1 MIVQGRTVGNLP
13 NRRLDHLRRGWMRIA
28 GGLSIILA
36 AVTFTGCSARIV
48 RVPVSTEDVL
58 RSNQAVKEADL
69 SFTRR
74 DYYAAL
80 IKYLE
85 AARLN
90 PNSEYIYNKLGIAY
104 SQLKFYDQASSAFQ
118 HCIALNPKFAF
129 GYNNLGSVHFATS
142 DMKRAEKYFRKAISV
157 NPNSASFHI
166 NLGSVYME
174 RKQFDRGMAEW
185 RKGLALDP
193 GVLTKSDAVNLATSG
208 RSPMERYYFMA
219 RLYASLGDVDHSVE
233 NLQLALNAGFTNVT
247 LIESE
252 HDFDRIRKEEKFV
265 AFMKTAMLLNTPR

>member
-1 MIVQGRTVGNLP
+1 MIILRRTAGSLSC
-13 NRRLDHLRRGWMRIA
+13 RRLDHRYTTRCLP
-28 GGLSIILA
+28 LLILV
-36 AVTFTGCSARIV
+36 AVTFVGCPTKVV
-48 RVPVSTEDVL
+48 RVPVPAEDIL

-90 PNSEYIYNKLGIAY
+90 PNSEYVYNKCGIAY
-104 SQLKFYDQASSAFQ
+104 SQLKFYTQASSCFQ
-118 HCIALNPKFAF
+118 RCIALNSKFTFA
-129 GYNNLGSVHFATS
+129 YNNLGSVYFAMS
-142 DMKRAEKYFRKAISV
+142 DMKKAEKYFKKAISM

-166 NLGSVYME
+166 NLGSVFME
-174 RKQFDRGMAEW
+174 RKQFDKGMAEW

-193 GVLTKSDAVNLATSG
+193 GVLNKSDAVSLSSSG
-208 RSPMERYYFMA
+208 RSPMERYYFLA

-233 NLQLALNAGFTNVT
+233 NLQLALNAGFTNIS

-252 HDFDRIRKEEKFV
+252 HDFDRIRAEEKFV
-265 AFMKTAMLLNTPR
+265 AFMKTAMLLVTPRPTP